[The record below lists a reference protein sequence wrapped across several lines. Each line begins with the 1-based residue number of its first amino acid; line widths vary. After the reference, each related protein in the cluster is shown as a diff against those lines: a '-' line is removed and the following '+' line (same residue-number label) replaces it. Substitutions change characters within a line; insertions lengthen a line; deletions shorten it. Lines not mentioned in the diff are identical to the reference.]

1 MKFSAQFEASQ
12 FPEWKKKYLRYVAIK
27 KHIDELF
34 PADQARKRSAAAA
47 DADADMDADAEAG
60 SAQSHYSAASPAAS
74 SSLLSSALHSWY
86 GSTTSAHSSSSSSL
100 LSLSDRGDTIMT
112 KLLSELQKVD
122 GFYRAMEAELDSAFK
137 SLQAQVSI
145 ITAERNRAQ
154 PRTRRME
161 NGAAPATAFAQHAEA
176 ADSQHSDNTAG
187 SVAEARSLT
196 PDLVAASPSPG
207 SSPGAA
213 SGEPPPPSAMHHS
226 YSTGA
231 MPPHQHRAQVVPKLT
246 SSGAL
251 THSASL
257 APSVSAVGHKELR
270 PSHAPSSYSY
280 TSKPHHL
287 HLSQQASS
295 SSLAVSSA
303 FSDSHSSFAA
313 HLLHP
318 LHPDLAHHRSDAE
331 LDLASAL
338 APLKSSFLHL
348 LRRLTMLIHY
358 VDINRYALQRLLA
371 LFTSR
376 SGLDLT
382 AAKFQ
387 RALDCKYVSTSR
399 RLEEELIPATY
410 QLFADCYERGDV
422 ERARVFLL
430 QRLSEAEYDRMD
442 TFWLGLK
449 MGVLCM
455 LLLWIA
461 LLMLR
466 PADSIGNVQAVAQ
479 YAPVYRCTG
488 LLVLWLWLW
497 GLAVLLFDSFRISYV
512 FAFQLNP
519 RTRLTHFSLFNEA
532 ANLSIVYL
540 VNSLLLLSHYEQ
552 ELDARVSSHIYP
564 VSLLAFFL
572 LKLFTPSDWM
582 SYWPSRIT
590 LLQSLSSVLLA
601 PFGSTGFRDAY
612 VGDVLTSMVKVLVD
626 VEYSCLL
633 VLSLLLPSHATA
645 LSSVA
650 ASLLPFVCCAPL
662 WFRFMQCLRKY
673 YDSRQRSPHLLNA
686 LKYAVAHS
694 VVIVSVF
701 HPAFSDHRTNTWEA
715 FRYCW
720 LASTVASSLYTF
732 VWDIT
737 QDWGL
742 FSAPPA
748 PASAAAPAASSASSS
763 AAASPSPRRS
773 FLGLLPLRSQLLFGS
788 PLLYYWC
795 VFSNFF
801 LRFCWVLTLV
811 PFALFEEWNDAAAA
825 DPASTSQ
832 PQLTFL
838 SYLFASPSIL
848 LTALTAAELFR
859 RFQWTLLRVEWEQLV
874 RGSGFRMA
882 YYAPMMFRQQ
892 QNAAAAAAG
901 DGSGSRKQQQGSAGV
916 VLEVV
921 MMVIIVLIVAVLG
934 AVL

>member
-27 KHIDELF
+27 KHIEELF
-34 PADQARKRSAAAA
+34 PAQHAHKRSAAAA
-47 DADADMDADAEAG
+47 AADADGEIDADTEAG
-60 SAQSHYSAASPAAS
+60 SGQSRYSSTSPAVS
-74 SSLLSSALHSWY
+74 SSLFSSSLYGWY
-86 GSTTSAHSSSSSSL
+86 GSTAAASRSSSSSL

-122 GFYRAMEAELDSAFK
+122 AFYRAMESELDSGFR

-145 ITAERNRAQ
+145 IMAERNRTQ
-154 PRTRRME
+154 PRSRRE
-161 NGAAPATAFAQHAEA
+161 NGAPAAAAAQTAEA
-176 ADSQHSDNTAG
+176 DRPRSDG
-187 SVAEARSLT
+187 SVGDVQSLT
-196 PDLVAASPSPG
+196 PDLVATSPG

-213 SGEPPPPSAMHHS
+213 CAEPPPPSAMHHS

-231 MPPHQHRAQVVPKLT
+231 IPPHSRAQVVPRLG
-246 SSGAL
+246 SSGSI
-251 THSASL
+251 THAASSAAAPKEPAAVTSAS
-257 APSVSAVGHKELR
+257 LR

-287 HLSQQASS
+287 HLSHSQQQQQHAPSS
-295 SSLAVSSA
+295 SAAVSA
-303 FSDSHSSFAA
+303 GFSESHPSFTA

-318 LHPDLAHHRSDAE
+318 LHPDLAHHRSDTE
-331 LDLASAL
+331 LDLGSAL

-348 LRRLTMLIHY
+348 LRRMTMLIHY
-358 VDINRYALQRLLA
+358 VDINRYALQRLLS

-376 SGLDLT
+376 SGLDIT

-387 RALDCKYVSTSR
+387 RALDSKYVSTSR

-410 QLFADCYERGDV
+410 RLFADCYERGDV
-422 ERARVFLL
+422 ERARVLL
-430 QRLSEAEYDRMD
+430 LARLSEAEYDRVD
-442 TFWLGLK
+442 TFFLGLK
-449 MGVLCM
+449 VGVIAM
-455 LLLWIA
+455 LLLWNA
-461 LLMLR
+461 MLMLR
-466 PADSIGNVQAVAQ
+466 PADSLQNVQSVAQ

-488 LLVLWLWLW
+488 LLVLYLWLW
-497 GLAVLLFDSFRISYV
+497 GAAVLLFDSFRISYV
-512 FAFQLNP
+512 FVLQLNP

-532 ANLSIVYL
+532 ANLSVVYL
-540 VNSLLLLSHYEQ
+540 VNCLLLISHYEQ
-552 ELDARVSSHIYP
+552 ELDAHVSSHIYP

-572 LKLFTPSDWM
+572 LKLLTPSDWM
-582 SYWPSRIT
+582 SYWQSRST
-590 LLQSLSSVLLA
+590 LLASLAAVVVA
-601 PFGSTGFRDAY
+601 PFGSTSFRDAY

-633 VLSLLLPSHATA
+633 VLSLLLPSHAAA

-673 YDSRQRSPHLLNA
+673 YDTRQRWPHLLNA

-701 HPAFSDHRTNTWEA
+701 HPAFSDHRLNTWET

-732 VWDIT
+732 VWDVT

-742 FSAPPA
+742 FSTPPA
-748 PASAAAPAASSASSS
+748 PASAAASASSS
-763 AAASPSPRRS
+763 ASLSPSARPS
-773 FLGLLPLRSQLLFGS
+773 FLGFRPLRSQLLFGS
-788 PLLYYWC
+788 PLLYCWA

-811 PFALFEEWNDAAAA
+811 PFALFQDLNAAAA
-825 DPASTSQ
+825 TDSASP

-892 QNAAAAAAG
+892 DASAAASG
-901 DGSGSRKQQQGSAGV
+901 DGSSRRKQQQGSAGV